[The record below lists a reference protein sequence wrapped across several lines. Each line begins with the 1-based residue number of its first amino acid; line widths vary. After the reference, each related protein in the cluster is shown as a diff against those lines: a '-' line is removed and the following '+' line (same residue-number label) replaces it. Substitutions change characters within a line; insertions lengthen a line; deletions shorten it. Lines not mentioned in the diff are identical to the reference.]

1 MKVVYLMS
9 TDDIVVKVE
18 SISKCYYMYQKPEDR
33 LKQMLL
39 SKLPINKSFV
49 KEFWALRDVS
59 FEIKKGETLGIIG
72 RNGSG
77 KSTLLQL
84 IANTLTPTSGSV
96 TVNGRVSALLELG
109 SGFNPEF
116 TGRENVYLSGSIY
129 GISKSEM
136 AMKIGDILDFA
147 DIGEF
152 IDQPVKTYS
161 SGMFARLAFSVA
173 INVDPDILIVDEI
186 LAVGDSAF
194 QAKCNRAFH
203 KLSDEGCTV
212 LLVTQDPYMV
222 RNFCSKALYL
232 KKGNVIAYGNPTS
245 VTDKYLRE
253 IEMAQ
258 SRDMAVEDGVITK
271 EQSLEMNITSD
282 LVEGPLFRIDNVR
295 LLDVHYK
302 PVDKY
307 STGDDIILQFKYF
320 NLAKSIKEKVVFV
333 FSLYRH
339 DDLYICGNTTLMDGL
354 SPFTPKN
361 EGIVEVRF
369 PKIGLLSG
377 NYKFRVAI
385 DDERGI
391 GIFTEAF
398 TKSFEIEDNFEAV
411 GLLNLERNWEI
422 K

>member
-1 MKVVYLMS
+1 MS
-9 TDDIVVKVE
+9 INDIAVKVE

-33 LKQMLL
+33 LKQMFL
-39 SKLPINKSFV
+39 SRFPIEKSFV

-84 IANTLTPTSGSV
+84 IANTLSPTSGSV
-96 TVNGRVSALLELG
+96 RVNGRVSALLELG

-136 AMKIGDILDFA
+136 DMKIGEILDFA

-152 IDQPVKTYS
+152 IDQPVKTFS

-232 KKGNVIAYGNPTS
+232 KKGNVISYGNPTA

-253 IEMAQ
+253 IEQAQ
-258 SRDMAVEDGVITK
+258 SRDMAVEDGLISK
-271 EQSLEMNITSD
+271 EQAQEMDLNSD
-282 LVEGPLFRIDNVR
+282 LVEGPIFRIEDVKI
-295 LLDVHYK
+295 LDANYQ
-302 PVDKY
+302 PVDKFY
-307 STGDDIILQFKYF
+307 TGDDIILQFKYL
-320 NLAKSIKEKVVFV
+320 NLAKSTKEKVVFV

-339 DDLYICGNTTLMDGL
+339 DDFYICGNTTLMDGL

-369 PKIGLLSG
+369 PNIRLLSG
-377 NYKFRVAI
+377 NYKFRVAV

-398 TKSFEIEDNFEAV
+398 TKPFEVEDNFEAV
-411 GLLNLERNWEI
+411 GLINLERNWEV
-422 K
+422 KG

>member
-1 MKVVYLMS
+1 MS
-9 TDDIVVKVE
+9 INDIAVKVD

-39 SKLPINKSFV
+39 SKLPGNKSFV

-59 FEIKKGETLGIIG
+59 FEIKKGDTLGIIG

-84 IANTLTPTSGSV
+84 IANTLTPTSGSIK
-96 TVNGRVSALLELG
+96 VNGRVSALLELG

-129 GISKSEM
+129 GIPKSEM
-136 AMKIGDILDFA
+136 DQKISEILDFA
-147 DIGEF
+147 DIGDF

-232 KKGNVIAYGNPTS
+232 KKGNVIAYGNPTT

-253 IEMAQ
+253 IEQAQ
-258 SRDMAVEDGVITK
+258 SRDIAVEDGLISK
-271 EQSLEMNITSD
+271 EQSQEMDLNGD
-282 LVEGPLFRIDNVR
+282 LVEGPLFRIDEVK
-295 LLDVHYK
+295 LLDESYK
-302 PVDKY
+302 IVNKFY
-307 STGDDIILQFKYF
+307 TGDDIILQFKYL
-320 NLAKSIKEKVVFV
+320 NLTKSSKEKVVFV

-339 DDLYICGNTTLMDGL
+339 DDFYICGNTTLMDGL
-354 SPFTPKN
+354 SPFIPKN
-361 EGIVEVRF
+361 EGVIEVRF
-369 PKIGLLSG
+369 PNIRLLSG
-377 NYKFRVAI
+377 EYKFRVAV

-391 GIFTEAF
+391 GIFTEVF
-398 TKSFEIEDNFEAV
+398 TQLFEVEDNFESV
-411 GLLNLERNWEI
+411 GLINLERKWEV